1 MMCHWVVTIV
11 KVHMFGRKMNN
22 FNNNYDNIM
31 KTLFQ
36 TLLLLFLISFSACNQ
51 CTDTPTDTTDPN
63 NNSSNSELFYNY
75 YIDKDNMNVFRCNAD
90 GSGQRLFNTTTGIIS
105 SIYNITSSPRKG
117 KILLATKIAQ
127 SNNVQMII
135 ANTDGTDAKV
145 IPNVD
150 TDWYPVLSPN
160 ATSILCSKR
169 VIQGNSSAITIVNT
183 DGTNLKQLA
192 DDMQR
197 ESSPFFSPDG
207 KKVAYYTHDDAIG
220 IVNTDGSGKE
230 IIATDAA
237 AYADNSSFLGFSPDG
252 QEIVYMQRN
261 AQLND
266 YTGIAIINITTK
278 QVRVLYSS
286 TEVTSGQPQWSPD
299 GKSITYIRGKRG
311 DGNITTQLIVCSPD
325 GTNEKVAFE
334 QSQPPLCASLP
345 QWSPDSKKISITV
358 SDDRELR
365 PEAYKSLR
373 VIDLQTGNITLLG
386 NNMIYAYWAY

>member
-1 MMCHWVVTIV
+1 
-11 KVHMFGRKMNN
+11 
-22 FNNNYDNIM
+22 M
-31 KTLFQ
+31 KTLLQ
-36 TLLLLFLISFSACNQ
+36 TLLFLLLISFSACNQ
-51 CTDTPTDTTDPN
+51 CTDTPTDTTGPN

-117 KILLATKIAQ
+117 KILLASKIAQ
-127 SNNVQMII
+127 SNNIQLII

-145 IPNVD
+145 IPNAE

-160 ATSILCSKR
+160 GTSILCSKR

-192 DDMQR
+192 DDVHR
-197 ESSPFFSPDG
+197 ESTPSFSPDG
-207 KKVAYYTHDDAIG
+207 KKVAYYTPDDAIV

-237 AYADNSSFLGFSPDG
+237 AYSDNSSFLSFSPDG

-261 AQLND
+261 TQLND
-266 YTGIAIINITTK
+266 YTGIAVINITTK

-299 GKSITYIRGKRG
+299 GKSIAYIRGKRG
-311 DGNITTQLIVCSPD
+311 DDLITSQLIVCNAD
-325 GTNEKVAFE
+325 GTNEKILFNQTQPALYAF
-334 QSQPPLCASLP
+334 LP

-358 SDDRELR
+358 ADDRDLD
-365 PEAYKSLR
+365 PKGYISIR
-373 VIDLQTGNITLLG
+373 VVDVASGTITLLG
-386 NNMIYAYWAY
+386 NNVVMAYWAY